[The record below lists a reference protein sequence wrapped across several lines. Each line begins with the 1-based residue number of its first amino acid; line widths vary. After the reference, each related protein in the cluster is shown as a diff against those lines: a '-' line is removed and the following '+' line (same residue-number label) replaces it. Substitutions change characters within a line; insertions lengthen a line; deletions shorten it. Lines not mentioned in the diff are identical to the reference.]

1 MRSAAT
7 ATHRSLLTALLVSVF
22 LVPPA
27 HSQVNLGAFG
37 GVDMTNLSG
46 DAPSKTKYRSETG
59 FAFGAVGEFKIA
71 DDVWLSLQPTWLQ
84 RGTKIAFAV
93 EGEDDAVDS
102 LDAAANYLTLP
113 VLLKIV
119 SGPGNTYVSGG
130 LDFGFLLD
138 ATLSST
144 TDAENISD
152 TFRPIDLSAIFA
164 FGVMLPIG
172 RPRLTME
179 LRYSQSIINAA
190 GSEQDPEVYSLPP
203 RFRWVGLRLFA
214 GFLYPLGG
222 GGQ

>member
-7 ATHRSLLTALLVSVF
+7 TLRRSLPTALLFVIFVT
-22 LVPPA
+22 PA
-27 HSQVNLGAFG
+27 VHSQVNLGAFG

-59 FAFGAVGEFKIA
+59 FAVGVVGEFRVA
-71 DDVWLSLQPTWLQ
+71 SDVWLSLQPTWLQ

-93 EGEDDAVDS
+93 EGEEEAVDS
-102 LDAAANYLTLP
+102 LKVAADYLTVPL
-113 VLLKIV
+113 VVKIV
-119 SGPGNTYVSGG
+119 AGHGKTYVSGG
-130 LDFGFLLD
+130 LDLGFLLN
-138 ATLSST
+138 ATLSG
-144 TDAENISD
+144 AGENQDVSH

-172 RPRLTME
+172 RPRLTIE

-190 GSEQDPEVYSLPP
+190 SSEQDPEVYSLPP
-203 RFRWVGLRLFA
+203 RFRWAGLQLFA

-222 GGQ
+222 GGS